1 MTNSRFTAS
10 SPETAAKVALGY
22 HDETMSLAEAH
33 RNAGFAGNHKGHG
46 LRYWSR
52 HDASMITLQWF
63 GFAPLAAYRAS
74 EGIDR

>member
-1 MTNSRFTAS
+1 
-10 SPETAAKVALGY
+10 
-22 HDETMSLAEAH
+22 MSLAEAH